1 MAINSNSL
9 AAANGVGITNTQ
21 FTPAVGLLPR
31 KLVLVGQ
38 YLTGKTPVEDVAVQ
52 VLSPNDTADRTGF
65 GGPLHRL
72 HIWANKT
79 LQNVPVHIIPQA
91 EAGGATAAAGSI
103 VVTGPA
109 TANGTLYLYV
119 AGELVEVPVS
129 DGDTATDIGDAI
141 ESAINA
147 DINLAVTASNAAGT
161 VTVTCKAK
169 GTYGNFITLEQNL
182 GFGQETPAGVSLVL
196 TDLTGGATDPDIDD
210 ALAGTNLNQ
219 EWFTDLMHAY
229 DPVATNL
236 DKLSVYNGIANTQ
249 SGLYDNLIFRPFQS
263 MIGDTVAGSGGFTAI
278 KALADARKTDRTNG
292 AVSVP
297 GSPNHPAEIAAVAQ
311 AIVASIGASDD
322 GFGASDTVG
331 QILTDVLPGD
341 SADRWTDDYDSRD
354 AAVKFGSCPTIF
366 EDGVVKMQNAVT
378 FYHPDAVADENN
390 GYRFK
395 ANISKIWNI
404 ANSEKVNFSQD
415 RWKGVVVVDDVSLA
429 SNNNKARDVDAVIA
443 DHIALINAWETNGWI
458 FQGEFSKDNL
468 TVTLRVTGTG
478 FDSDVPVILSGI
490 GGITDTKIL
499 FDTSF
504 RTFLQ

>member
-1 MAINSNSL
+1 MALNSNSL
-9 AAANGVGITNTQ
+9 AAANAVGIKNTQ

-38 YLTGKTPVEDVAVQ
+38 YLTGKTPVENVAVQ
-52 VLSPNDTADRTGF
+52 VLNPNDTADRTGF

-79 LQNVPVHIIPQA
+79 LQNVPVYIIPQA

-103 VVTGPA
+103 AVTGPA
-109 TANGTLYLYV
+109 TESGTLYLYIS
-119 AGELVEVPVS
+119 GELVEVAVTS
-129 DGDTATDIGDAI
+129 GDSATVIGDSI
-141 ESAINA
+141 EAAINA
-147 DINLAVTASNAAGT
+147 NINLAVTAANTSGT
-161 VTVTCKAK
+161 VAVTCKAK

-196 TDLTGGATDPDIDD
+196 TDLTGGATDPDIDS
-210 ALAGTNLNQ
+210 ALTATNLNQ
-219 EWFTDLMHAY
+219 QWFTDLIHSY
-229 DPVATNL
+229 DPIAANL
-236 DKLSVYNGIANTQ
+236 DKLSVYNGLGDLQ
-249 SGLYDNLIFRPFQS
+249 SGLYDNLIFRPFMS

-292 AVSVP
+292 AISVP

-311 AIVASIGASDD
+311 AVVASLAASDS
-322 GFGASDTVG
+322 GFGASDSVG
-331 QILTDVLPGD
+331 QILVDVLPGAT
-341 SADRWTDDYDSRD
+341 ADRWTDDYDSRD
-354 AAVKFGSCPTIF
+354 AAVKFGSCPTIY

-378 FYHPDAVADENN
+378 FYHPDSVADENN

-404 ANSEKVNFSQD
+404 GNSEKVNFSQD
-415 RWKGVVVVDDVSLA
+415 RWKGIVVVDDVGQA
-429 SNNNKARDVDAVIA
+429 TNNDKARDVDAVIA

-468 TVTLRVTGTG
+468 TVTLRGTGTG
-478 FDSDVPVILSGI
+478 FDSNVPVVLSGI
-490 GGITDTKIL
+490 GGITDTQIL